1 MAENKQTE
9 NKQTQDKK
17 KGKIIGIDLGTT
29 NSCVA
34 VMEGG
39 TPKVIASAEGSRTTP
54 SVVAFKGTER
64 LVGIPAKRQAVTN
77 PENTISSS
85 KRFIGRKHGEVAS
98 EIKTVPYKV
107 VSNKNGDAV
116 FEVQGKIVTPEEI
129 AAQILTKMKETAEAY
144 LGEKVTEAVI
154 TVPAYFNDSQRQST
168 KDAGRIAG
176 LDVKRIIPE
185 PTAAALAY
193 GLDKDKADKKIAV
206 FDLGGGTFDI
216 SILEIGD
223 GVFEVLSTNG
233 DTHLGGDDFDNEIL
247 KWMLDTFKKEQGI
260 DLHNDKMA
268 LQRLRDAAEKAKI
281 ELSGTMSTEI
291 NQPFITMDASGP
303 KHLSLTL
310 TRANLENLAHNL
322 IQRTKE
328 PCLKALKDANLTKDD
343 IGEVI
348 LVGGMTRMPAV
359 QEMVKSIF
367 GKEGHKGVNPDEVV
381 AVGAAIQGGV
391 LTGDVKDVLLLD
403 VIPLTLGIE
412 TMGGVMTPL
421 VERNTTIPTQKKQ
434 IFSTAADNQ
443 PAVTIRILQGERKMA
458 NDNKEIGRFDL
469 SDIPPAPRG
478 MPQIEVAFDI
488 DADGILHVSAK
499 DKASGK
505 EQKIKIEAQS
515 GLSEADIKRMLRDAE
530 VHAEE
535 DKVRKEE
542 VEIINEAD
550 SLAFRASKAL
560 KDYGDKLPKDIVSDV
575 EAKIEN
581 VKKALESKD
590 IARIK
595 VAKTELES
603 HMQHIGEAMSK
614 AAGAAGDMGGMGG
627 MGGDAGA
634 AGFGAGGHQ
643 GGAQGS
649 AQQSQAGSSSSDNIQ
664 EAEVEIIEPDDKK
677 K

>member
-1 MAENKQTE
+1 MSQEQ
-9 NKQTQDKK
+9 K

-34 VMEGG
+34 IMEGG

-54 SVVAFKGTER
+54 SIVAYKGSER

-77 PENTISSS
+77 PENTITSS
-85 KRFIGRKHGEVAS
+85 KRFIGRKYAEVAS

-107 VSNKNGDAV
+107 ASGSNGDAV
-116 FEVQGKIVTPEEI
+116 FDVQGKLITPEEI
-129 AAQILTKMKETAEAY
+129 AAQILIKMKETAEAY

-193 GLDKDKADKKIAV
+193 GLDKEKLDKKIAV

-247 KWMLDTFKKEQGI
+247 KWILETFKKENGI
-260 DLHNDKMA
+260 DLRNDKMA

-281 ELSGTMSTEI
+281 ELSGTMTTEI

-310 TRANLENLAHNL
+310 TRAKLESLTHDL
-322 IQRTKE
+322 IERTRE
-328 PCLKALKDANLTKDD
+328 PCIKALKDAGLNKEDV
-343 IGEVI
+343 GEVI
-348 LVGGMTRMPAV
+348 LVGGMSRMPAV
-359 QEMVKSIF
+359 QEIVKAIF

-391 LTGDVKDVLLLD
+391 LAGTVKDVLLLD
-403 VIPLTLGIE
+403 VTPLTLGIE

-434 IFSTAADNQ
+434 VFSTAADNQ
-443 PAVTIRILQGERKMA
+443 PAVTIRVLQGERKMA
-458 NDNKEIGRFDL
+458 NDNKE
-469 SDIPPAPRG
+469 
-478 MPQIEVAFDI
+478 V
-488 DADGILHVSAK
+488 
-499 DKASGK
+499 KASGK
-505 EQKIKIEAQS
+505 EQKIRIVAQS
-515 GLSEADIKRMLRDAE
+515 GLKEEDVKRMLKDAE
-530 VHAEE
+530 LHAEE
-535 DKVRKEE
+535 DKKRKEE
-542 VEIINEAD
+542 VEVRNEAD
-550 SLAFRASKAL
+550 ALAFRAGKAL
-560 KDYGDKLPKDIVSDV
+560 DEYKDKLPKDVVDDV
-575 EAKIEN
+575 QSKIDAM
-581 VKKALESKD
+581 KKAIESND
-590 IARIK
+590 ISRIK
-595 VAKTELES
+595 QAKHELEA
-603 HMQHIGEAMSK
+603 HMQHIGEAMAK
-614 AAGAAGDMGGMGG
+614 ASG
-627 MGGDAGA
+627 GGDASAGMHG
-634 AGFGAGGHQ
+634 AGFGGEQQSQGTHSGGASHESHQ
-643 GGAQGS
+643 GGNR
-649 AQQSQAGSSSSDNIQ
+649 SDGDDDIE
-664 EAEVEIIEPDDKK
+664 EADVEIIDPKK
-677 K
+677 